1 MVTSDIFNSLASII
15 LEVRLFVSNSQIP
28 RILVE
33 SSRHILIYI
42 ITVLGSLHSIPL
54 KLYNYS
60 SNDFSFFNSLAGL
73 LFFGS
78 SQLFSQLM
86 VTSELKDTYTY

>member
-1 MVTSDIFNSLASII
+1 MIHLLGYVQKLFPRFFTSKTSI
-15 LEVRLFVSNSQIP
+15 NHP
-28 RILVE
+28 
-33 SSRHILIYI
+33 Y
-42 ITVLGSLHSIPL
+42 L

-78 SQLFSQLM
+78 SQLFFQLT
-86 VTSELKDTYTY
+86 VTSDIFNSLASIILEVRLFVSNSQIPRVLI